1 MSRYCLLSSSSSEI
15 FSRGASAAAVDSRV
29 DAVSGSRR
37 RQGCLI
43 RCNVDNASEPGAQSG
58 LLKRRAAVTQLG
70 LLAGVALLDR
80 TAGLSRAVQQNQLAG
95 RIPGLSEVDS
105 NGIRT
110 YRRPDGKSGGHGVGW
125 SPIIPYS
132 FKVPNGWNEIPVSIA
147 DLGGTEIDLRF
158 QNPTEGNISVVVAPV
173 LRFADGLGDNV
184 KIEDIG
190 EPQKVIDAFGPE
202 LTGQNVEGKVKNMDV
217 RKYDGRTYY
226 QYELDVP
233 HMLVTASAAGNRLYL
248 LSVTANGRQ
257 WKKYAPN
264 LREIQDSFRIESS

>member
-1 MSRYCLLSSSSSEI
+1 MSNYCLLSSRSSEI
-15 FSRGASAAAVDSRV
+15 FALGVGPAASCGGTGESTRSIPSRV
-29 DAVSGSRR
+29 VGCRADDRCKARAHGGPVNRR
-37 RQGCLI
+37 EAI
-43 RCNVDNASEPGAQSG
+43 
-58 LLKRRAAVTQLG
+58 TQLG
-70 LLAGVALLDR
+70 VGALAVTFLDR
-80 TAGLSRAVQQNQLAG
+80 SAGRSAAVQQNQLAG
-95 RIPGLSEVDS
+95 RIPGLSDVDEK
-105 NGIRT
+105 GVRT

-132 FKVPNGWNEIPVSIA
+132 FKVPTDWEEIPVSIA

-158 QNPTEGNISVVVAPV
+158 QSPTEGNISVVVAPV
-173 LRFADGLGDNV
+173 LRFSSDLGDNV

-217 RKYDGRTYY
+217 KKYEGRTYY

-233 HMLVTASAAGNRLYL
+233 HMLVTATAAGNRLYL

-257 WKKYAPN
+257 WKKFAPN
-264 LREIQDSFRIESS
+264 LRDIQDSFRVEA